1 MKWAVFTFLGI
12 GLVFLCWFCIERV
25 KGVSIKAAI
34 IKSLTSA
41 YFMIVAVSAFIEA
54 RPEKMAQ
61 LGLFVIIGLLF
72 GLFGDIWLDLK
83 FVYPDDNDIYTFAGF
98 YTFAFQHIL
107 IIAGLLMNYAV
118 FSSAKGVLFAV
129 LPIVLG
135 LGAGALNVLFMEKP
149 MKLNYGKFKAVSG
162 VYGGLLISD
171 TLLAGALAAMYGF
184 RNMTLTLMFA
194 GLVLFLVSDLI
205 LSGTYFGE
213 GRNRPVDVVSNH
225 VTYYFGQFLI
235 ALSLLYLA

>member
-135 LGAGALNVLFMEKP
+135 FGAGALNVLFMEKP

-184 RNMTLTLMFA
+184 NNMTLTLMFA
-194 GLVLFLVSDLI
+194 GLVLFLISDLI

-213 GRNRPVDVVSNH
+213 GKNRPVDVISNH